1 MAMFAKFIM
10 WKFSIIY
17 QVVTSIYLT
26 AICMFTPLYEGYAL
40 EKPGEVLKR
49 DVGIFTQLGAKV
61 DLTREFTDSSDVT
74 KTLRE
79 FVRPGKPFIIAPV
92 YYKCPRLCGL
102 LLDGVYNLLNELS
115 LKLSVDYTLL
125 VIAFDATEKPHDA
138 AKVMDKFNSRL
149 IGEAVS
155 DTSGVKYLV
164 GSEQNVSAL
173 MGELGFKYLKEG
185 QDFAHSAALMILTPS
200 GEISQYFT
208 GIIFPTWDVRLSLI
222 EASQG
227 GVGTAIDH
235 LLLFCFRFDSLQGRY
250 TWAVV
255 TLLRVGGALTL
266 LGLAVLF
273 YFYGRKRTQAV

>member
-1 MAMFAKFIM
+1 M
-10 WKFSIIY
+10 WNFSIRY
-17 QVVTSIYLT
+17 QLVTSICLT
-26 AICMFTPLYEGYAL
+26 AICLLAPLLQGYAL
-40 EKPGEVLKR
+40 EKPGEVLEK
-49 DVGIFTQLGAKV
+49 DVGIFTQLGVKV
-61 DLTREFTDSSDVT
+61 DLTREFTDSSGVT
-74 KTLRE
+74 KSLKE
-79 FVRPGKPFIIAPV
+79 FALPGKPIIIAPV

-102 LLDGVYNLLNELS
+102 LLDGVYNLLNELT
-115 LKLSVDYTLL
+115 LKLSLDYTLL
-125 VIAFDATEKPHDA
+125 VIAFDPSEKPQDA
-138 AKVMDKFNSRL
+138 VKVMDKFNSRL
-149 IGEAVS
+149 VGEAVS
-155 DTSGVKYLV
+155 NTTGVKYLV

-185 QDFAHSAALMILTPS
+185 QDFAHSAALMILTPG

-208 GIIFPTWDVRLSLI
+208 GIIFPAWDVRLSLI

-266 LGLAVLF
+266 LGLGVLF

>member
-1 MAMFAKFIM
+1 M
-10 WKFSIIY
+10 WNFSIRY
-17 QVVTSIYLT
+17 QLVTSICLT
-26 AICMFTPLYEGYAL
+26 AICLLAPLHQVYAL
-40 EKPGEVLKR
+40 EKPGEVLEK
-49 DVGIFTQLGAKV
+49 DVGIFTQLGVKV
-61 DLTREFTDSSDVT
+61 DLTREFTDSSGVT
-74 KTLRE
+74 KSLKE
-79 FVRPGKPFIIAPV
+79 FALPGRPIIIAPV

-102 LLDGVYNLLNELS
+102 LLDGVYNLLNELT
-115 LKLSVDYTLL
+115 LKLSLDYTLL
-125 VIAFDATEKPHDA
+125 VIAFDPSEKPQDA
-138 AKVMDKFNSRL
+138 VKVMDKFNSRL
-149 IGEAVS
+149 VGEAVS
-155 DTSGVKYLV
+155 NTSGVKYLV

-185 QDFAHSAALMILTPS
+185 QDFAHSAALMILTPG

-208 GIIFPTWDVRLSLI
+208 GIIFPAWDVRLSLI

-266 LGLAVLF
+266 LGLGVLF